1 LTAGRRGASFG
12 VMRLSRI
19 LERLAAFSLILALA
33 IGFTASA
40 VMPARMAPGSR
51 MAEAMADCPHP
62 MMMQDHGHRAETTA
76 PISQGKAQAPMLCC
90 AGAGP
95 CLAAELATPHLPRL
109 AAGRSLPASDALP
122 RAAAPG
128 PELPP
133 PRA

>member
-1 LTAGRRGASFG
+1 
-12 VMRLSRI
+12 MRLSRI
-19 LERLAAFSLILALA
+19 LDRLAAFVLILALA
-33 IGFTASA
+33 AGLTASA
-40 VMPARMAPGSR
+40 TMPAHMLPGSA
-51 MAEAMADCPHP
+51 MAEGMTGAMADCPHP
-62 MMMQDHGHRAETTA
+62 MMAIGDHGSHAETTG
-76 PISQGKAQAPMLCC
+76 PVSQGKAQAPMLCC

-95 CLAAELATPHLPRL
+95 CLAAELAAPPPLRL

>member
-1 LTAGRRGASFG
+1 
-12 VMRLSRI
+12 MRLSRI
-19 LERLAAFSLILALA
+19 LERLAAFALILALA
-33 IGFTASA
+33 AGFTASA
-40 VMPARMAPGSR
+40 AMPARMAPGSG

-62 MMMQDHGHRAETTA
+62 MMTQGHGHMAETTGPA
-76 PISQGKAQAPMLCC
+76 SPGKAQAPMPCC

-95 CLAAELATPHLPRL
+95 CLAAELATPDLPRL
-109 AAGRSLPASDALP
+109 AAERSRPASDVLP

>member
-1 LTAGRRGASFG
+1 
-12 VMRLSRI
+12 MRHSRI
-19 LERLAAFSLILALA
+19 LERLAAFALILALA
-33 IGFTASA
+33 AGFTASA
-40 VMPARMAPGSR
+40 AMPARMAPGSE

-62 MMMQDHGHRAETTA
+62 MMMQDHGHRAEASA
-76 PISQGKAQAPMLCC
+76 PVPQGKAQPPMLCC

-95 CLAAELATPHLPRL
+95 CLAAELAAPHLPRL
-109 AAGRSLPASDALP
+109 AEARSLPASDALP